1 MNSIQGIQSAG
12 MTGVVSP
19 IEGVT
24 GSQAAKGD
32 FSASLESAISNVDS
46 LQQTADARLKSL
58 ASGENVDLHGTMI
71 ELEKADIALRAMVS
85 VRNKL
90 VNAYEQVMNMAI

>member
-1 MNSIQGIQSAG
+1 MNAIQGIQSSG
-12 MTGVVSP
+12 LTGIASP
-19 IEGVT
+19 AQG
-24 GSQAAKGD
+24 GGAQPAKGD
-32 FSASLESAISNVDS
+32 FGASLESAISKVDNM
-46 LQQTADARLKSL
+46 QQGADASLKSL
-58 ASGENVDLHGTMI
+58 ASGQNVDLHGTMI

>member
-1 MNSIQGIQSAG
+1 MNAIQGIQSAG
-12 MTGVVSP
+12 MTGAVSP
-19 IEGVT
+19 TQGAAGT
-24 GSQAAKGD
+24 QAAKGD
-32 FSASLESAISNVDS
+32 FSSTLESAISNVDS